1 MCVLAVV
8 NVLTPL
14 QFSVTLC
21 HSSVHNSLS
30 SVHISC
36 LHTRTHTH
44 MHTHTHFLNTA
55 IELGYGHVYCMKC
68 SDFIYHAEIDRVA
81 MEIDQQLKE
90 GGHSR
95 NGQSRYHIWEPSL
108 TEMELLRDNPK
119 RRRLES
125 NSTTGQLFSDL
136 YCQ

>member
-1 MCVLAVV
+1 MC
-8 NVLTPL
+8 
-14 QFSVTLC
+14 
-21 HSSVHNSLS
+21 
-30 SVHISC
+30 
-36 LHTRTHTH
+36 
-44 MHTHTHFLNTA
+44 THTHFLNTA

-125 NSTTGQLFSDL
+125 NSTTGQLCSDL